1 MSHPISDK
9 GRTKERFLATKRY
22 NTTYKYEQA
31 NATGELTL
39 RYTGKQC
46 SSNGTAPSPTCC
58 CDNIIDA
65 QNLLKV
71 MLVFVRFQ
79 STTSSSFLDVLSLSC
94 QAFAARTPGRS
105 AATFS
110 ASRKNNSTSTSR
122 SSVRAYVL
130 GTCDCCS
137 V

>member
-39 RYTGKQC
+39 RYTGKRC
-46 SSNGTAPSPTCC
+46 SSTSTALSPTCC
-58 CDNIIDA
+58 CDKIIDTH
-65 QNLLKV
+65 NLLKV
-71 MLVFVRFQ
+71 MLVFVRFH
-79 STTSSSFLDVLSLSC
+79 STTSSFVDALPLLSGIRGEDAGQIGC
-94 QAFAARTPGRS
+94 
-105 AATFS
+105 
-110 ASRKNNSTSTSR
+110 
-122 SSVRAYVL
+122 YVL
-130 GTCDCCS
+130 GKQEEQQYVNLQVIGKSILGACGCCS